1 MPVLMTSVVDGIDDI
16 VVDDDANED
25 TDVVSFSD
33 ASGESDGKD
42 EVITSRLNKNTATV
56 YTLTELD
63 DIVGDS

>member
-1 MPVLMTSVVDGIDDI
+1 MPVLISVVDGINEI

-42 EVITSRLNKNTATV
+42 EVITRRLNKNTATV
-56 YTLTELD
+56 
-63 DIVGDS
+63 